1 MTLRQISSRDNPQY
15 KLLRQLAS
23 SSQARRKQAKTLLD
37 GVHLC
42 QAWLQ
47 HRGQPE
53 LCVVGESASSH
64 PEVSSILKQCAA
76 LAAECVVFPD
86 ALFAALSQV
95 EQGSICSID
104 SRYFQVG
111 IWAADSFG
119 GFLQSRSKRLPGTM

>member
-1 MTLRQISSRDNPQY
+1 MTARLISSRDNPQY

-53 LCVVGESASSH
+53 LCVVSESASSH
-64 PEVSSILKQCAA
+64 PEVSIVLNDSVA
-76 LAAECVVFPD
+76 LGADCVVLPD

-95 EQGSICSID
+95 EQG
-104 SRYFQVG
+104 VEN
-111 IWAADSFG
+111 G
-119 GFLQSRSKRLPGTM
+119 G